1 MKVDIIDLK
10 ERREIT
16 RDEFVGRFTQESSK
30 ISYYDPIKRQPL
42 KLLQKKTAKKK
53 HSIPEDE
60 VQSLTNIFAMYDKKK
75 LDLRKIIDYCVTSKP
90 WAIVSEDE
98 KSRNNNKHLFRNY
111 LQNLSPIPKTQK
123 VPDNISTLIVDAMR
137 AIRMISVAGLKL
149 RTFKSLADGIMSYLS
164 SMPGN
169 NFHVIFDNYRYE
181 FSVPSKQRD
190 ASQMERVI
198 NSLNQDLP
206 PTKEWN
212 EFLMN
217 YKKTIQ
223 IVNLLVHYTKSG

>member
-10 ERREIT
+10 ERGEIT

-75 LDLRKIIDYCVTSKP
+75 LDLCKIIDYCVTSKP